1 MCVCA
6 STHIIAV
13 QEHWLHDGN
22 LHVLNNVHPD
32 FVVSRPCPTDCIPQY
47 TVGDHMMVG
56 FLVRKTLSHKFKI
69 CTKAVSGRCLSATIS
84 LDSGEDVNIVTVY
97 FPCYTYNASYST
109 ELYECLSFLEDVLNN
124 GLPSVILGDMNFAC
138 DVNNEGFKQCYSILS
153 RYNVFHCDDMIDN
166 GNCVTYCN
174 YILNHSSFLDHM
186 FVTDNI
192 RQDIVCAEV
201 HDTGG
206 KSW

>member
-1 MCVCA
+1 M
-6 STHIIAV
+6 
-13 QEHWLHDGN
+13 
-22 LHVLNNVHPD
+22 
-32 FVVSRPCPTDCIPQY
+32 
-47 TVGDHMMVG
+47 
-56 FLVRKTLSHKFKI
+56 
-69 CTKAVSGRCLSATIS
+69 
-84 LDSGEDVNIVTVY
+84 
-97 FPCYTYNASYST
+97 YNAGYST

-206 KSW
+206 KS